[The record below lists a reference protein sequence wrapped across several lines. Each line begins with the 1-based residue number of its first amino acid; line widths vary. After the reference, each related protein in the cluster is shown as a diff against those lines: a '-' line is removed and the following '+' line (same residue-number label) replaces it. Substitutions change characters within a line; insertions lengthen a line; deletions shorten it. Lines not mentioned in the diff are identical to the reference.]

1 MSSRKSTSVRL
12 SFNGNCPICRAYFTD
27 VGQHLK
33 LSHDWTD
40 DEVKQVEAIPQLEWE
55 STEDLSKFQSR
66 EVSWEE
72 IERKQDGRW
81 EIESSVSELFIR
93 LDKKIDEAYVE
104 LQRLM
109 VPIFIRSELP
119 VDDQIDGPR
128 KELNAVV
135 ETVLDFSRKRVGKQL
150 SREIFQLVE
159 ELKCDIGLL

>member
-1 MSSRKSTSVRL
+1 M
-12 SFNGNCPICRAYFTD
+12 
-27 VGQHLK
+27 
-33 LSHDWTD
+33 
-40 DEVKQVEAIPQLEWE
+40 
-55 STEDLSKFQSR
+55 SKFQSR
-66 EVSWEE
+66 EVSWE
-72 IERKQDGRW
+72 ERKQDGRW

-109 VPIFIRSELP
+109 VLIFIRSELP

-150 SREIFQLVE
+150 SREIFHLVE